1 MIHDPFD
8 SNNDRLS
15 MSDAMMGNPR
25 AEMRYGR
32 ISSFNDD
39 SVADQMRRSE
49 AAVSF
54 GFIDYILNGSISL
67 RRRVRNAVLWL
78 MTVAALTVLVSVAMT
93 KLAG

>member
-32 ISSFNDD
+32 ISSFDD
-39 SVADQMRRSE
+39 ESSISRISSP
-49 AAVSF
+49 VSF
-54 GFIDYILNGSISL
+54 GFVDYLLDSSIPL
-67 RRRVRNAVLWL
+67 RRRARNVVLWL
-78 MTVAALTVLVSVAMT
+78 LTVAVLIVVVSVGMT
-93 KLAG
+93 TLLT